1 MIGVGIAA
9 FFVVVFVALAIIE
22 QKLGRLVR
30 IGLAIHENL
39 KELLE
44 LQKKT
49 EGSRT
54 NSASSEQAPLTLP
67 PPMPVAIPKPKEEPE
82 VYRID

>member
-1 MIGVGIAA
+1 MLFRSAA

-22 QKLGRLVR
+22 QKLARLVR
-30 IGLAIHENL
+30 IGLAIHENV

-67 PPMPVAIPKPKEEPE
+67 PMPGAIPKPKEEPE